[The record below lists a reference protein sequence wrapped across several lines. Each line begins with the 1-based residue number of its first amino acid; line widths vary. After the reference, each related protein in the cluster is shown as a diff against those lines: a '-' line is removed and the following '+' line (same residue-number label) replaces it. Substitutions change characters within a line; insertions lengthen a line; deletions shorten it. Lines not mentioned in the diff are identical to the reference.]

1 MNITQN
7 FQLGYFV
14 FSFFVACVLIYFF
27 HQGFQPIDILYIP
40 VLTVIIFLCIDIV
53 AKFTIT
59 KNTESFIN
67 ENFIDYIP
75 TDNTIEHLTGGF
87 NSDPI
92 ISEDEIP
99 QITPVQNNIPTTMS
113 MMDEEEITLTPTP
126 EKTPELTLAPN
137 TTPMM
142 TTPMMTTPM
151 MTTPMMTTPMMTTP
165 MMTTPMMTTPMMT
178 TPMMTTPMMTKS
190 MGDYGTDGGS
200 GGGGGG
206 QMNNRLKPK
215 EDIPS
220 GEDGIDIN
228 KFHMDSGL
236 DMPEMSNQNKNATK
250 PININ
255 INYNNDRPY
264 THNDFSQRKFTESS
278 ERRRGGGVASA
289 CPAGDLLDPVNQTTV
304 NAALSNMNQSY
315 YPAYLENPLNKY
327 QNGTSIK
334 STLKSAR
341 ETKNETQ
348 KLMENERMN
357 KEIMEEEYG
366 AERKNLLRANPKM
379 ESRKEKISKY
389 LDNSL
394 QKICNNPNND
404 PAPVLLND
412 VWSEFK
418 PLDLK

>member
-137 TTPMM
+137 
-142 TTPMMTTPM
+142 
-151 MTTPMMTTPMMTTP
+151 
-165 MMTTPMMTTPMMT
+165 TTPMMT